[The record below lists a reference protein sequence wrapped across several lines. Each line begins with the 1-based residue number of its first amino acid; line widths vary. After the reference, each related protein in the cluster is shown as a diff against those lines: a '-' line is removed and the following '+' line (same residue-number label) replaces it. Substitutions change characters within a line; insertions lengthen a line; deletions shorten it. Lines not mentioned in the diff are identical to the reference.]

1 MFQSLST
8 FISDS
13 HPVTLLVLAVLSIYF
28 ISITWVFIYR
38 YFSLSS
44 WVSQEKESLES
55 LLMGSNS
62 VSTLSYIDPFI
73 KRSTTLSK
81 EMLDLCQYA
90 ATKDATKGLSALSI
104 VASTSPFIGL
114 FGTVVSILDTF
125 KDIGQASASMSL
137 IAVGVS
143 DALIAT
149 AAGIFVAIFAYTFH
163 QLLKRQAYELS
174 GLVRMQS
181 DALLSKRTEATGY
194 TSTSG
199 VIEV

>member
-1 MFQSLST
+1 MIQSLST

-13 HPVTLLVLAVLSIYF
+13 HPVTLFVLIVLAVYF
-28 ISITWVFIYR
+28 ISITWVFVYR
-38 YFSLSS
+38 YFSLRN
-44 WVSQEKESLES
+44 WVTQEKESLES
-55 LLMGSNS
+55 LLMGSNT
-62 VSTLSYIDPFI
+62 VSTLSYIDPFL
-73 KRSTTLSK
+73 KRTSNLSN
-81 EMLDLCQYA
+81 EILDLCQYA
-90 ATKDATKGLSALSI
+90 ATKDATRGLSLLSV

-163 QLLKRQAYELS
+163 QLLKREAYELS
-174 GLVRMQS
+174 GLIRMQS
-181 DALLSKRTEATGY
+181 DALIAKSKD
-194 TSTSG
+194 
-199 VIEV
+199 

>member
-1 MFQSLST
+1 MIQSIST

-13 HPVTLLVLAVLSIYF
+13 HPVTLLVLLVLAVYF

-38 YFSLSS
+38 YFSLKS
-44 WVSQEKESLES
+44 WVSQEQESLES

-62 VSTLSYIDPFI
+62 VSSLSFIDPFL
-73 KRSTTLSK
+73 KRTTYLSK
-81 EMLDLCQYA
+81 EILDLCQFA
-90 ATKDATKGLSALSI
+90 ATKDATKGLSTLSV

-149 AAGIFVAIFAYTFH
+149 AGGIFVAIFAYTFH
-163 QLLKRQAYELS
+163 QLLKREAYELS
-174 GLVRMQS
+174 GLIRMQS
-181 DALLSKRTEATGY
+181 DALIAKAKD
-194 TSTSG
+194 
-199 VIEV
+199 

>member
-1 MFQSLST
+1 MSD

-13 HPVTLLVLAVLSIYF
+13 HPVTLMVLAVLSIYF
-28 ISITWVFIYR
+28 IAITWVFIYR
-38 YFSLSS
+38 YFSLQG
-44 WVSQEKESLES
+44 WVDQERESLDS
-55 LLMGSNS
+55 LLMGSTH
-62 VSTLSYIDPFI
+62 VSALSYIDPFI
-73 KRSTTLSK
+73 KRTTNLSK
-81 EMLDLCQYA
+81 EILDLCQYA
-90 ATKDATKGLSALSI
+90 ATKDATKGLSLLSV

-174 GLVRMQS
+174 GLIRMQS
-181 DALLSKRTEATGY
+181 DALIAKSKD
-194 TSTSG
+194 S
-199 VIEV
+199 V

>member
-1 MFQSLST
+1 MFQSFST

-13 HPVTLLVLAVLSIYF
+13 HPVTLLVLGVLSIYF
-28 ISITWVFIYR
+28 IAITWTFIYR
-38 YFSLSS
+38 YFSLIGWISE
-44 WVSQEKESLES
+44 EKESLES
-55 LLMGSNS
+55 LLMGSSS
-62 VSTLSYIDPFI
+62 VSRLSYIDPFI
-73 KRSTTLSK
+73 KRSNILTK
-81 EMLDLCQYA
+81 EILDLCQYA
-90 ATKDATKGLSALSI
+90 ATKDATKGLSSLSI

-163 QLLKRQAYELS
+163 QLLKRQAFELS

-181 DALLSKRTEATGY
+181 DALLAKSK
-194 TSTSG
+194 
-199 VIEV
+199 EV

>member
-13 HPVTLLVLAVLSIYF
+13 HPVTLLVLGVLSVYF
-28 ISITWVFIYR
+28 IAITWTFIYR
-38 YFSLSS
+38 FFSLSS
-44 WVSQEKESLES
+44 WISEEKESLES
-55 LLMGSNS
+55 LLMGSSS
-62 VSTLSYIDPFI
+62 VSRLSYIDPFI
-73 KRSTTLSK
+73 KRSSVLSK
-81 EMLDLCQYA
+81 EILDLCQYA
-90 ATKDATKGLSALSI
+90 ATKDATKGLSSLSI

-181 DALLSKRTEATGY
+181 DALLAKSKEA
-194 TSTSG
+194 
-199 VIEV
+199 

>member
-1 MFQSLST
+1 MFGSFST

-13 HPVTLLVLAVLSIYF
+13 HPVTLFVLGVLSIYL
-28 ISITWVFIYR
+28 IAITWTFIYR
-38 YFSLSS
+38 FFSLQG
-44 WVSQEKESLES
+44 WVSQERESLES
-55 LLMGSNS
+55 LLLGSTS
-62 VSTLSYIDPFI
+62 VSTFSYISPFL
-73 KRSTTLSK
+73 KRSTLLTK
-81 EMLDLCQYA
+81 EILDLCQYA
-90 ATKDATKGLSALSI
+90 ATKDATKGLSSLSI

-149 AAGIFVAIFAYTFH
+149 AGGIFVAIFAYTFH

-174 GLVRMQS
+174 GLIRMQS
-181 DALLSKRTEATGY
+181 DALLAKSK
-194 TSTSG
+194 
-199 VIEV
+199 EV

>member
-1 MFQSLST
+1 MFQSFST

-28 ISITWVFIYR
+28 IAITWIFIYR
-38 YFSLSS
+38 FFSLSA

-73 KRSTTLSK
+73 KRTTTLTK

-90 ATKDATKGLSALSI
+90 ATKDATKGLSSLSI

-149 AAGIFVAIFAYTFH
+149 AGGIFVAIFAYTFH

-181 DALLSKRTEATGY
+181 DALLAKSK
-194 TSTSG
+194 
-199 VIEV
+199 EV